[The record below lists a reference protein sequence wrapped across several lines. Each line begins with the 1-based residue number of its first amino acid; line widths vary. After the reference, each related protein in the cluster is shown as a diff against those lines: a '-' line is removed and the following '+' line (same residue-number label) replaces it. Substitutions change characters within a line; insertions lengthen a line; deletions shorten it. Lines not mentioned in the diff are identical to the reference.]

1 MRQLNKSELIKKMSE
16 IHHKI
21 TQQEMKAIVDS
32 TFSYLTESIIS
43 GRRIEIRGF
52 GSFSIKCRKPGKV
65 RNPRYG
71 VTIDSPERKV
81 VYFRAGK
88 ELSER
93 ANNL

>member
-1 MRQLNKSELIKKMSE
+1 MNKSELIKKVSE

-21 TQQEMKAIVDS
+21 PQSEMKAIIDS
-32 TFSYLTESIIS
+32 AFNYLAESLIN

-52 GSFSIKCRKPGKV
+52 GSFSIKYRRPGKV